1 MPQPKMK
8 SIKELNGYHFEIPV
22 YQRGFRWTR
31 QQMKELIEDLYD
43 FMVNGE
49 QKIYCLQ
56 NVMVRQKADSTEK
69 KQTFEV
75 IDGQQRLTALW
86 ILIMSYIKYSKDI
99 AKVQNRTFDI
109 CQSALPIYSFSY
121 DEKDSLTDYV
131 KSITDGV
138 SNMHETTDILAISEG
153 NDIDSSLIHD
163 AFFCVIRYENIY
175 DKLST
180 ILGNRFT
187 TGDKEICIIW
197 NEIDSVGENVEIEK
211 QTNYAIERFSNLN
224 AGKIPLTESELIK
237 AYFVDSLSKLPDDR
251 IAKFSLQWEEMEK
264 GLNNK
269 DFWSFI
275 TSGKYE
281 ETRIDFLFR
290 IYLYYL
296 YRYPQV
302 REQTI
307 ELSEQH
313 TLSREISKI
322 IIKPE
327 DARNT
332 WDEIVRIYDTLYDW
346 FNDYYYYHMIG
357 LIISV
362 ETKDASRIV
371 EELYAEYIENDKPT
385 FKEKLKERIRNETCY
400 KIPFDPLKND
410 WNLHEPEDIML
421 EGTEEKEISYTKNKD
436 KIKPIL
442 LLFNVSL
449 LVNAYMKN
457 PENATERFPFLIYKR
472 NDNPIEIE
480 HINPHHLEGKKEDRA
495 EYTPDEKKKWAEET
509 IEIIRDDALRDNLSQ
524 EIDTASWSNQ
534 NRGLIERIEDAAQ
547 LNDLSNLTLV
557 DKNLNIRYGD
567 NFFQA
572 KRRHILA
579 AKFGNPINESGKTP
593 KKYYEQ
599 SVIFPGTM
607 WVFMRQYTVDA
618 HAGENSNDVATHD
631 SDADEKDDS
640 ACEDRWNKTDREEYL
655 QCIQK
660 SIYRLLKPEQK
671 QNSSSSEEGN

>member
-1 MPQPKMK
+1 MPQPKMM

-49 QKIYCLQ
+49 QEIYCLQ
-56 NVMVRQKADSTEK
+56 NVMVRQKADSTREIP
-69 KQTFEV
+69 TFEV

-86 ILIMSYIKYSKDI
+86 ILIMYYIKYKKDQ
-99 AKVQNRTFDI
+99 ANYENNTYNRPE
-109 CQSALPIYSFSY
+109 SLPIYSFSY
-121 DEKDSLTDYV
+121 DKKDYLTKYV
-131 KSITDGV
+131 ESITSDV
-138 SNMHETTDILAISEG
+138 SDMHKTTDILAIPKDE
-153 NDIDSSLIHD
+153 DIDSRLIYDAFSYVRSIAEIHD
-163 AFFCVIRYENIY
+163 MLN
-175 DKLST
+175 T
-180 ILGNRFT
+180 IFGRRFT
-187 TGDKEICIIW
+187 NGNKSICIIW
-197 NEIDSVGENVEIEK
+197 NEIDPSGQNDET

-290 IYLYYL
+290 IYLY
-296 YRYPQV
+296 RHRRV

-307 ELSEQH
+307 DLSEQH

-322 IIKPE
+322 IIEPE
-327 DARNT
+327 GARKT

-362 ETKDASRIV
+362 ETTDASRIV
-371 EELYAEYIENDKPT
+371 EDLYAKYIENDKPT
-385 FKEKLKERIRNETCY
+385 FKENLKKRIREETCY
-400 KIPFDPLKND
+400 KIPFDPLEDD

-480 HINPHHLEGKKEDRA
+480 HINPHHLEGKKEDRT
-495 EYTPDEKKKWAEET
+495 EYTPDEKKAWAEKT
-509 IEIIRDDALRDNLSQ
+509 IEIIRNKDLRRELSMKIG
-524 EIDTASWSNQ
+524 EVSWNNQ

-579 AKFGNPINESGKTP
+579 AKFGNPISESDTTP
-593 KKYYEQ
+593 QKYYQQ

-607 WVFMRQYTVDA
+607 WVFMRQYTLDK
-618 HAGENSNDVATHD
+618 HAGENSNTPAAHD
-631 SDADEKDDS
+631 ADADERDDS
-640 ACEDRWNKTDREEYL
+640 ACEDRWNKTDREEYI